1 MQTAA
6 QGSPVDPRRAAEA
19 AARRSYGKLV
29 ALLAARHRDIAAAE
43 DALAEAFAA
52 ALSDWPKSGVP
63 DNPEAWLLAV
73 ARRRLIDG
81 ARRRKTRDQA
91 TDHLLLLTQEADDEA
106 AAALPDRRLWLMFA
120 CAHPA
125 IDPGIRAALILQT
138 LLGFDAVAIGSLFLV
153 QPATMSQRL
162 VRAKQKIAQAGIPF
176 ELPQKEDLPERLEA
190 VLEAV
195 YSAFARGWSDP
206 TGANARISELAAEG
220 LWLGRLICDLL
231 PDEPEALGLLALMLH
246 LEARRGAR
254 RDADGNYV
262 PLSAQDTMLWDSVR
276 IDEAEAL
283 LHRAARLA
291 RPGRYQTEAAIQS
304 AHAARRL
311 TGQTDW
317 QAIATLYDVLW
328 TLTGSP
334 VVAINRAMAR
344 AETSGAEAALIELDA
359 LAGDAR
365 LASYQPYWAGRAE
378 LCLRAGDMA
387 AAHQA
392 YGRAIG
398 LEHDPAVRRFLQD
411 RLAKLQEN

>member
-1 MQTAA
+1 MQAVA
-6 QGSPVDPRRAAEA
+6 QAPSVDPRRAAEA

-73 ARRRLIDG
+73 GRRRLIDG

-91 TDHLLLLTQEADDEA
+91 ADHLLLLTQEADDEQ

-138 LLGFDAVAIGSLFLV
+138 LLGFDAVAIGSVFLV

-176 ELPQKEDLPERLEA
+176 ELPQKEDLPERLDA

-195 YSAFARGWSDP
+195 YFAFARGWSDP

-220 LWLGRLICDLL
+220 LWLGRLICQLL

-254 RDADGNYV
+254 RDAEGNYV
-262 PLSAQDTMLWDSVR
+262 PLSAQDTMLWNSAR

-283 LHRAARLA
+283 LHRAASLA

-311 TGQTDW
+311 TGRTDW
-317 QAIATLYDVLW
+317 EAIATLYDVLW

-344 AETSGAEAALIELDA
+344 AETSGAGAALMELDT

-378 LCLRAGDMA
+378 LCLRAGDTA
-387 AAHQA
+387 AARQA

>member
-1 MQTAA
+1 MAA
-6 QGSPVDPRRAAEA
+6 SLADPRRAAEA

-29 ALLAARHRDIAAAE
+29 ALLAARGRDIAAAE

-63 DNPEAWLLAV
+63 DSPEAWLLAV

-81 ARRRKTRDQA
+81 ARRRKTRDEA
-91 TDHLLLLTQEADDEA
+91 SDHLVLLMQEAGDDQEADI
-106 AAALPDRRLWLMFA
+106 PDRRLWLMFA

-125 IDPGIRAALILQT
+125 LDPSIRSALILQT
-138 LLGFDAVAIGSLFLV
+138 LLGFDAVAIGSVFLV
-153 QPATMSQRL
+153 QPATMGQRL

-176 ELPQKEDLPERLEA
+176 ELPQKEDLPERLDA

-206 TGANARISELAAEG
+206 TGAHARISELAAEG
-220 LWLGRLICDLL
+220 IWLGRLIGDLM
-231 PDEPEALGLLALMLH
+231 PGEPEALGLLALMLH

-254 RDADGNYV
+254 RSTDGDYV
-262 PLSAQDTMLWDSVR
+262 ALSAQDTALWDHVL

-283 LHRAARLA
+283 LHRAAKMA

-311 TGQTDW
+311 TGKTDW
-317 QAIATLYDVLW
+317 QAIAALYDVLW
-328 TLTGSP
+328 AMTGSP
-334 VVAINRAMAR
+334 VVAINRAMAQ
-344 AETSGAEAALIELDA
+344 AETSGPAVALAELDT
-359 LAGDAR
+359 LATDAR
-365 LASYQPYWAGRAE
+365 LATYQPYWAGRAD
-378 LCLRAGDMA
+378 LCQRVGDQA
-387 AAHQA
+387 AARDA

-411 RLAKLQEN
+411 RLAKLAVN